1 MQRDLVTA
9 VRELCLAFPESS
21 EVLSHGAPD
30 FRVRGK
36 TFASFLIN
44 HHGDGRIALWLALPE
59 GAQAALVAAKPKH
72 YFVPPYVGHRGW
84 VGVRLDQGLSWR
96 EVGERVREAWDKV
109 APPKLAATLGATP
122 KVAAPDPKVALPS
135 IDPLDGA
142 EARAALAL
150 LRELCLRLPDASE
163 GVSFG
168 SPVWKVGGKTF
179 AMLYAYRPSLAPT
192 MAFRVGVVDQG
203 LYTGDPRYSI
213 PKYMGHNGWIAL
225 AVGAGAERA
234 EVAPLVEQSYRHFA
248 GKKQRAML
256 DGSPSAPAKPA
267 ARRRRSGTARHR
279 RVAS

>member
-1 MQRDLVTA
+1 MSRDLVTA
-9 VRELCLAFPESS
+9 VRELCLAFPDCS

-44 HHGDGRIALWLALPE
+44 HHGDGRIALWLALPD

-122 KVAAPDPKVALPS
+122 KAAPPDPKVPLPS
-135 IDPLDGA
+135 IDPLDSA
-142 EARAALAL
+142 EAKAALAL
-150 LRELCLRLPDASE
+150 LRELCLALPESSE
-163 GVSFG
+163 SASFG
-168 SPVWKVGGKTF
+168 SPVWKVGTKTF

-192 MAFRVGVVDQG
+192 MAFWVGIVDQG
-203 LYTGDPRYSI
+203 LYTQDPRYTI

-225 AVGAGAERA
+225 AVGSGAVRS
-234 EVAPLVEQSYRHFA
+234 EVASLVDLSYRHFA
-248 GKKQRAML
+248 GKKQLAQL
-256 DGSPSAPAKPA
+256 DGANAAPARPRVRK
-267 ARRRRSGTARHR
+267 RS
-279 RVAS
+279 